1 MEIFLPF
8 IRKDVKNMKV
18 IRKKLMIS
26 QEKYGILYKTAMSRE
41 GNRLMAERPST
52 KMSSKEDKNVWQNGF
67 TYLKKVRPI

>member
-1 MEIFLPF
+1 MEVFLPF
-8 IRKDVKNMKV
+8 IRKDAKKYESYQ
-18 IRKKLMIS
+18 KKLMIS